1 MPPTD
6 TTQPPPAPAA
16 APAAGPTA
24 CPSCAAPLAPAAQS
38 CPKCGLSVQPASPAA
53 PPRSAWQRTKA
64 FFKRLGPAGPLA
76 LVAATC
82 PPIGAAV
89 LIGLITRVAPWLV
102 AHKALGLVIF
112 VFGFA
117 SLAAL
122 ALLPTFAASFLAGWT
137 FKFAVGYPASM
148 TAFVLAALFAYLLN
162 SRAAGDRVV
171 QIVREHPKWEAV
183 RAALLDAGFWKAF
196 WIVLLI
202 RLPPT
207 SPFAAFNFLM
217 GTIKAPLAPFLLGTL
232 VGMAPRTGAAV
243 WAASHASELNFAD
256 TKSIWSFSVGLAV
269 TIAVV
274 AIIGH
279 YANQAMHRVT
289 KQPAPADGAPP
300 QTA

>member
-6 TTQPPPAPAA
+6 SSQLQAPPAAPPAPAA
-16 APAAGPTA
+16 T
-24 CPSCAAPLAPAAQS
+24 
-38 CPKCGLSVQPASPAA
+38 
-53 PPRSAWQRTKA
+53 AWQKTKA
-64 FFKRLGPAGPLA
+64 FVKRLGPAGPLA
-76 LVAATC
+76 VVAATC

-89 LIGLITRVAPWLV
+89 LIGFISRIAPWLI
-102 AHKALGLVIF
+102 AHKGLGLVIY

-117 SLAAL
+117 TLAAL
-122 ALLPTFAASFLAGWT
+122 ALLPTFAASFLGGWT
-137 FKFAVGYPASM
+137 FKFAIGFPASM
-148 TAFVLAALFAYLLN
+148 TAFVLASLLSYAIN

-171 QIVREHPKWEAV
+171 DLVREHPKWEAV

-217 GTIKAPLAPFLLGTL
+217 GTIKAPLIPFLLGTL

-256 TKSIWSFSVGLAV
+256 TKSVWYYVIGIGV
-269 TIAVV
+269 TVAVV
-274 AIIGH
+274 AIIGR
-279 YANQAMHRVT
+279 YANEAVHKVT
-289 KQPAPADGAPP
+289 RQNPPGDAPP
-300 QTA
+300 AQPVTGPDRV